1 MNVVAARLSVALCFV
16 LAFATSAQAE
26 CKWLLWGQDE
36 SFWRYAVL
44 NVIPGPTRGDVYIV
58 SEYEGQDECWTAKL
72 KAIQAQTATWDLPE
86 VKARIKEFGGLWR
99 ATSYAC
105 VPLPL
110 KPTYIDYAGW
120 K

>member
-1 MNVVAARLSVALCFV
+1 MSTRWQPVLLALLCL
-16 LAFATSAQAE
+16 LAVTRSADAE

-36 SFWRYAVL
+36 SFWYYKVL
-44 NVIPGPTRGDVYIV
+44 NVIPGPTRGNVYIV
-58 SEYEGQDECWTAKL
+58 SEYESADQCWTAKL
-72 KAIQAQTATWDLPE
+72 KTVLAQTKSWELPE
-86 VKARIKEFGGLWR
+86 VKAKIKEFGGLWR

-110 KPTYIDYAGW
+110 KPTFIDYAGW